1 LKKNWMALSAA
12 TVFALTYTVANA
24 QTNTSDTAATG
35 DKTMAQKTETKH
47 TGPGKNTKTK
57 GMKVVGTVKSYDAG
71 KKIVVTGPKNK
82 DYSYDLD
89 DKDMAATVDPAVAV
103 GNKVTVKESTDDAG
117 KKTLSVSPYVA
128 STMHHHKMS
137 KKSTKTTESAPSTK

>member
-12 TVFALTYTVANA
+12 AVFALAYSAANA

-35 DKTMAQKTETKH
+35 DKTMAQKTVTKH
-47 TGPGKNTKTK
+47 TGPGKNTKSK
-57 GMKVVGTVKSYDAG
+57 GMKVVGTVKTYEAG
-71 KKIVVTGPKNK
+71 KKIVVTGPKDK

-89 DKDMAATVDPAVAV
+89 DKDMTATVDPAVAV

-128 STMHHHKMS
+128 STMHHHKSM

>member
-1 LKKNWMALSAA
+1 MKKNWMALSAA
-12 TVFALTYTVANA
+12 AVFVLAYSTANA
-24 QTNTSDTAATG
+24 QTSTSDTAATG
-35 DKTMAQKTETKH
+35 DKTMAQKTVTKH
-47 TGPGKNTKTK
+47 TGPGKNTKSK
-57 GMKVVGTVKSYDAG
+57 GMKVVGTVKTYDAG

-128 STMHHHKMS
+128 SKMHHHKS
-137 KKSTKTTESAPSTK
+137 TKKSTKTTESAPSTK